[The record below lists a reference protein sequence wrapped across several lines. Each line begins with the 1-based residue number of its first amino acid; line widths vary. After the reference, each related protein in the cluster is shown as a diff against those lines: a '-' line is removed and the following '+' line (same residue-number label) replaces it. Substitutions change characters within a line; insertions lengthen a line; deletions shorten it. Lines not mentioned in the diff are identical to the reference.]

1 VSIPKIPPI
10 NTMNGLFAHITTRF
24 QTNKRLQRSTY
35 MVLAIM
41 KYFLIWT
48 VEDKGKSWGLK
59 IKALLDKFPSVYGDP
74 SKLGFPENWEKEPL
88 WSL

>member
-1 VSIPKIPPI
+1 
-10 NTMNGLFAHITTRF
+10 
-24 QTNKRLQRSTY
+24 